1 MDRLAARLASLALGA
16 TLALALGAPASAGG
30 WAITTFDQLPPEFV
44 AGQTY
49 HLGYTIRQHGVTPIK
64 VDRTEIIALPVSG
77 GAPLSFIGLPEG
89 AIGHY
94 SAAVA
99 FPSGAY
105 TWRVTQQPFLAQEL
119 GSLAV
124 GSAIVLAAAPAA
136 GPATPATPASPRQP
150 GQPGQPGQPQ
160 QLLVLALAAATLG
173 SALLFA
179 ARLAQHARRRGAIG
193 AS

>member
-49 HLGYTIRQHGVTPIK
+49 HLGYTIRQHGVTPIR
-64 VDRTEIIALPVSG
+64 VDRTEIIALPAAG
-77 GAPLSFIGLPEG
+77 GAPLSFAGVPEG
-89 AIGHY
+89 VLGHY

-124 GSAIVLAAAPAA
+124 GSAAVLAAAPAA
-136 GPATPATPASPRQP
+136 PATPAPPRQP
-150 GQPGQPGQPQ
+150 GQPGQP
-160 QLLVLALAAATLG
+160 LVLALAAATLG

-179 ARLAQHARRRGAIG
+179 TRLARHVRRRGALG